1 MIGESDQ
8 IIGIGQW
15 PCISHVD
22 LGFVSELAVSIEIE

>member
-1 MIGESDQ
+1 MIGESAQ

-22 LGFVSELAVSIEIE
+22 LGFVNELAVSTELE